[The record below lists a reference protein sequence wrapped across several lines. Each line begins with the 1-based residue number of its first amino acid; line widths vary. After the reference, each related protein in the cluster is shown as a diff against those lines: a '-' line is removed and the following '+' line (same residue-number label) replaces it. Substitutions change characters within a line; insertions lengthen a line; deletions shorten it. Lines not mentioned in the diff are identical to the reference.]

1 MRVSVRGKVYET
13 VKEAADALG
22 MTINGVYS
30 AVQTGKTDKLGLGAT
45 QPRAITLAGIHF
57 KSWKTASIAL
67 GFGKHYI
74 SDAMR
79 TGSARMQARIEFAA
93 QRYAARL
100 EMDEARTAS
109 GKGTPP

>member
-1 MRVSVRGKVYET
+1 MRVSVRGKVYES
-13 VKEAADALG
+13 VKEAADAFG

-30 AVQTGKTDKLGLGAT
+30 AIQQGKTDLIGLGKT
-45 QPRAITLAGIHF
+45 QPRSITLAGVHF

-79 TGSARMQARIEFAA
+79 TGSTKMQARIEFAA
-93 QRYAARL
+93 QRYASRL
-100 EMDEARTAS
+100 EMDEARAAS